1 MEQRTEEWYA
11 SRLGKVTASRVADVI
26 AKTRTGYSASRQN
39 YLTDIVIERL
49 TGKPTESFTNDAML
63 WGIETE
69 PFARMAYE
77 VETGNFVTEVG
88 LIDHYSIANFGAS
101 PDGLIG
107 DLGLLEIKCPNSK
120 THLETIMSNTAPT
133 KYIPQMMA
141 QMACT
146 NRAWVDFVSFDPR
159 MPEDLQLF
167 IKRVPRDDS
176 YIASLEQEV
185 SLFLNE
191 VENTLIELKGFK
203 HGCN

>member
-1 MEQRTEEWYA
+1 MEQRTEEWYN

-88 LIDHYSIANFGAS
+88 LIDHYSIAA
-101 PDGLIG
+101 
-107 DLGLLEIKCPNSK
+107 
-120 THLETIMSNTAPT
+120 
-133 KYIPQMMA
+133 
-141 QMACT
+141 
-146 NRAWVDFVSFDPR
+146 
-159 MPEDLQLF
+159 
-167 IKRVPRDDS
+167 
-176 YIASLEQEV
+176 
-185 SLFLNE
+185 
-191 VENTLIELKGFK
+191 FK
-203 HGCN
+203 PAYCWYGK

>member
-101 PDGLIG
+101 PDGFIG
-107 DLGLLEIKCPNSK
+107 DLGLLEIKCMSSK
-120 THLETIMSNTAPT
+120 NHIETMMSGSAPT
-133 KYIPQMMA
+133 RYIPQMMA
-141 QMACT
+141 QMEIG
-146 NRAWVDFVSFDPR
+146 RAHV
-159 MPEDLQLF
+159 
-167 IKRVPRDDS
+167 
-176 YIASLEQEV
+176 
-185 SLFLNE
+185 
-191 VENTLIELKGFK
+191 
-203 HGCN
+203 